1 MDEILNAFDF
11 YAMSDNLLG
20 ERVFIPFI
28 DEYGVV
34 VRGDFFIQAL
44 YIELEKDGIIVPISI
59 SDIIPYKE
67 FNHIDSS
74 LKRLQLIHLINM
86 SLDNNDKVLFEKY
99 SKELIDMK

>member
-1 MDEILNAFDF
+1 MDEILDAFDF

-44 YIELEKDGIIVPISI
+44 YIKLEKDGTIVPISI
-59 SDIIPYKE
+59 SDIVLYKE
-67 FNHIDSS
+67 FNYIDSS
-74 LKRLQLIHLINM
+74 LKRLQLVHLINM
-86 SLDNNDKVLFEKY
+86 SLDNNDKILFEKY

>member
-11 YAMSDNLLG
+11 YVMSDSLFG

-28 DEYGVV
+28 NEYGVV

-44 YIELEKDGIIVPISI
+44 YIELEKDGTTVPISI

-67 FNHIDSS
+67 FNHIDNS
-74 LKRLQLIHLINM
+74 LKRLQLVHLINM